1 MTGLV
6 GGVLVTG
13 AGLWLGWSRC
23 RWYGERERALSQLC
37 CDLHRMEA
45 ELGERETDTEALL
58 ALLSSENGVTAG
70 LYRRCLEGLRAGE
83 ERTLSQLWS
92 RAVEESELPL
102 GRGEQALLNR
112 AGQIL
117 GRYTGREQ
125 AALLA
130 GLRRELEELH
140 REAREEG
147 RQQGRTAVVLGLTLG
162 LTLALVL
169 A

>member
-6 GGVLVTG
+6 GSVLVTG
-13 AGLWLGWSRC
+13 ACLWLGWSRC
-23 RWYGERERALSQLC
+23 RWYGERERTLSQLC

-45 ELGERETDTEALL
+45 ELEERETDTEALL
-58 ALLSSENGVTAG
+58 ALLASETGCTARLYQCCLTG
-70 LYRRCLEGLRAGE
+70 LQAGG
-83 ERTLSQLWS
+83 ERSLSQLWS
-92 RAVEESELPL
+92 QALEECNLPL
-102 GRGEQALLNR
+102 RRAELSLLNR

-130 GLRRELEELH
+130 GLRRELDEVH